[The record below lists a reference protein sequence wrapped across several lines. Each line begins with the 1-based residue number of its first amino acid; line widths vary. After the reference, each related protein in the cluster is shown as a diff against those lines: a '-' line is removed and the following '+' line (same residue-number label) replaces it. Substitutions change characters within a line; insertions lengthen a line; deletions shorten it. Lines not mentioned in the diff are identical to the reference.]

1 MTLTEI
7 DNIIYEAWKQQ
18 QWRKGR
24 NSENPRQ
31 NKCIV
36 QFFPLYR
43 WPNDFARHRY
53 VPIGGDFSPFSN
65 DFYKKFTPLSS
76 LYLIA
81 WVSNHSDQLNL
92 LQIRFFQTLSLL
104 CICVSFG

>member
-36 QFFPLYR
+36 QFFPLHR

-65 DFYKKFTPLSS
+65 DFYKKIYPSFFSLSDCLGIES
-76 LYLIA
+76 FRSTQFIANQIFPNTLPTLYL
-81 WVSNHSDQLNL
+81 
-92 LQIRFFQTLSLL
+92 R
-104 CICVSFG
+104 